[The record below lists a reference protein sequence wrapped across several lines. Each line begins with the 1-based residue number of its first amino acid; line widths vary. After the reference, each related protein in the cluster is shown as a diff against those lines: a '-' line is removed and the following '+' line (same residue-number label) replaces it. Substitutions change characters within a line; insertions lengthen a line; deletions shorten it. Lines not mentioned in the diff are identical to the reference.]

1 MQRGYRYLFSSL
13 VLTAAL
19 AAPVAICATAKPQEN
34 GRQEENR
41 QDDNKN
47 RNNRVY
53 DRAHKDYHNWD
64 DREDHA
70 YRGYLQDNHKQYRPF
85 TEQKQ
90 KQQQTYWNWRHSHP
104 DSDRGE

>member
-1 MQRGYRYLFSSL
+1 MQRSYFFSSL
-13 VLTAAL
+13 VLTALL
-19 AAPVAICATAKPQEN
+19 AAPMAISATAKPQEN
-34 GRQEENR
+34 GRQDESR
-41 QDDNKN
+41 RDDKD

-70 YRGYLQDNHKQYRPF
+70 YRGYLQGNHKEYRPF
-85 TEQKQ
+85 TEQSQ
-90 KQQQTYWNWRHSHP
+90 KQQRAYWNWRHSHP